1 MKRAIAYRFW
11 IRDLSSGEYV
21 PGGTIEN
28 PTFVKIGE
36 KKVTR
41 VDIFGKVAG
50 LSGNEFVLQDK
61 TGKITVRMFGDS
73 LQVRELAIGNL
84 VRVIGKIRQDD
95 RGRYVLGEII
105 KRIDDANYQLLREK
119 ELGAPLVEEVSF

>member
-1 MKRAIAYRFW
+1 MKRATAYRFW